1 MCKKFSDFN
10 LDPGDYWAYLRQLNF
25 NFKDASGRLEEKI
38 IDLMETKCVKSDS
51 AHQNKKRIYPQ
62 KTIKNRTMS
71 GV

>member
-1 MCKKFSDFN
+1 MNSMCKKFSDFN

-51 AHQNKKRIYPQ
+51 GSQNKKRISFL
-62 KTIKNRTMS
+62 KKHKK
-71 GV
+71 